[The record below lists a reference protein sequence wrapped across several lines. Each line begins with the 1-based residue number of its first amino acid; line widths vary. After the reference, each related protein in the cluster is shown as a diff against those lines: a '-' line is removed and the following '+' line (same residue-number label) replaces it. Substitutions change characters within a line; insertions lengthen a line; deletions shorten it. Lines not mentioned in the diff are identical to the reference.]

1 MHRDVA
7 RMFFNNAADIVQAKT
22 KSFYGLCITLR
33 HTEKF
38 FKYVFNVLLW
48 YAHSVVTDLYGTVPV
63 VFSNIN
69 MNFHCTIGILDGI
82 IYNVMK
88 GSLQVKLVSLYK
100 RRLLPG

>member
-48 YAHSVVTDLYGTVPV
+48 YPHSVVTNLYGTVTV
-63 VFSNIN
+63 VFGNIN
-69 MNFHCTIGILDGI
+69 MYFHRTIRILDGI
-82 IYNVMK
+82 IYYVMK
-88 GSLQVKLVSLYK
+88 GSLQVKCVTLYVSWS
-100 RRLLPG
+100 